1 MKQAINLL
9 IDLPKWEKAQY
20 PFNFVI
26 GINIVLIILLMAFY
40 ALFYFE
46 YKTKSNIVSGMLY
59 QYQNTTTQLSTLQDK
74 VLASGKEEKSNTEYQ
89 TFLYDIF
96 KKNADNGS
104 SKFYNILD
112 TLGSQINSGVWL
124 NQIDLNNFGSE
135 ISLTGFALQPQNAM
149 TYVSALNSHPLFK
162 NTFMK
167 LDNIKNLSHKNYLFI
182 KIASQVKIKSDAS
195 KVKKS

>member
-9 IDLPKWEKAQY
+9 NDLPKWEKAQY

-46 YKTKSNIVSGMLY
+46 YSTKKNIVSGMLY
-59 QYQNTTTQLSTLQDK
+59 QYESTTTQLGNLQSK
-74 VLASGKEEKSNTEYQ
+74 VLAFGQEERSNAEYQ
-89 TFLYDIF
+89 TFLFDIY
-96 KKNADNGS
+96 KKNADNGA
-104 SKFYNILD
+104 SKFYNTLD
-112 TLGSQINSGVWL
+112 ILGSQINSGIWL
-124 NQIDLNNFGSE
+124 NQIDFDNFGAD

-149 TYVSALNSHPLFK
+149 AYVSALNTHPAFK

-167 LDNIKNLSHKNYLFI
+167 LGNIKNLSNKNYLFI
-182 KIASQVKIKSDAS
+182 KIDSQIKNKPDLS
-195 KVKKS
+195 KAKKS